1 MSNSINPSPGGE
13 VRVEKQGPVTILT
26 LSYPERRNALSM
38 SLREKL
44 GAALSKALADET
56 CRVMVLTGE
65 GDHFCSGGDISSFEG
80 VNSINGRK
88 RMQKTHQMVRLLMS
102 SEKPIIA
109 AVEGHAAGAGMCV
122 AANCDIVVASTE
134 AKFTCSF
141 NKIGLLPDLGGLWSI
156 PQRMGLGRAK
166 LMLMTGRMIDAQTA
180 QQQGLVEELCPPG
193 TARDTAIKLAQEIA
207 LTAPLTNGL
216 TKSALAR
223 GPMNVDELLNL
234 EVELQSILFGSED
247 FIEGKT
253 AFLEKRKPQFR
264 GR

>member
-1 MSNSINPSPGGE
+1 VSNSINPSTGGE

-26 LSYPERRNALSM
+26 LNYPERRNALSM
-38 SLREKL
+38 TLREKL
-44 GAALSKALADET
+44 GVALSQDLADET

-65 GDHFCSGGDISSFEG
+65 GDHFCSGGDISGFEG

-166 LMLMTGRMIDAQTA
+166 LLMMTGRMIDAQTA
-180 QQQGLVEELCPPG
+180 QQQGLVEELCSPG

-207 LTAPLTNGL
+207 QTAPLTNGL

-223 GPMNVDELLNL
+223 GPMNVDELLDL